1 MKKYL
6 NIIMGCFLIALAFN
20 LFIIPYDLVP
30 NGIYGLGALIYY
42 NFDYSAPIFLLIIN
56 LALIG
61 IATLSLG
68 AENTRKYMIPSLLIP
83 IIIYFTQNIAE
94 QINIYNMDKTIITIT
109 AGVITGLGHSLIFKE
124 GYSTGGLFLLQDIFN
139 SVKIYRRKTF
149 TYIFETIIIIL
160 TGFVVNFE
168 TSLYSAVLIVI
179 INYMATMSRVG
190 ASTSKTFFIIT
201 TEETS
206 VKDYILNELHYDL
219 TEINVKGGFTS
230 HKNKIIMATIE
241 EMSKEVEITSV
252 TREDLESRGFD
263 TTNITDEQMKE
274 LARKMCD
281 DYLEQMFWIS
291 LDIIAED
298 IMGFKKK

>member
-6 NIIMGCFLIALAFN
+6 NIIMGCILIALAFN

-42 NFDYSAPIFLLIIN
+42 HFDYSAPMFLLIIN

-61 IATLSLG
+61 IATLSIG

-94 QINIYNMDKTIITIT
+94 HINIYNIDKTIITIT

-168 TSLYSAVLIVI
+168 ASL
-179 INYMATMSRVG
+179 
-190 ASTSKTFFIIT
+190 
-201 TEETS
+201 
-206 VKDYILNELHYDL
+206 
-219 TEINVKGGFTS
+219 
-230 HKNKIIMATIE
+230 
-241 EMSKEVEITSV
+241 
-252 TREDLESRGFD
+252 
-263 TTNITDEQMKE
+263 
-274 LARKMCD
+274 
-281 DYLEQMFWIS
+281 
-291 LDIIAED
+291 
-298 IMGFKKK
+298 

>member
-1 MKKYL
+1 
-6 NIIMGCFLIALAFN
+6 
-20 LFIIPYDLVP
+20 
-30 NGIYGLGALIYY
+30 
-42 NFDYSAPIFLLIIN
+42 
-56 LALIG
+56 
-61 IATLSLG
+61 
-68 AENTRKYMIPSLLIP
+68 
-83 IIIYFTQNIAE
+83 
-94 QINIYNMDKTIITIT
+94 MDKTIITIT

-230 HKNKIIMATIE
+230 HKNKIIM
-241 EMSKEVEITSV
+241 TSV
-252 TREDLESRGFD
+252 D
-263 TTNITDEQMKE
+263 TKDYFGLKE
-274 LARKMCD
+274 GILLIDPKA
-281 DYLEQMFWIS
+281 FIS
-291 LDIIAED
+291 IVDSYEVLNKNLTI
-298 IMGFKKK
+298 GKKYSE

>member
-6 NIIMGCFLIALAFN
+6 NIITGCILIALAFN

-30 NGIYGLGALIYY
+30 NGIYGLGTLVYY
-42 NFDYSAPIFLLIIN
+42 YLDYSAPMFLLIIN
-56 LALIG
+56 LALIFVSS
-61 IATLSLG
+61 LSIG
-68 AENTRKYMIPSLLIP
+68 VENTRKYMIPSLLIP
-83 IIIYFTQNIAE
+83 TIIYFTQNIPAH
-94 QINIYNMDKTIITIT
+94 INIYNMDKTIITIT

-124 GYSTGGLFLLQDIFN
+124 GYSVGGIFLLQDIFN

-149 TYIFETIIIIL
+149 TYVFEALIIIL

-201 TEETS
+201 TEES
-206 VKDYILNELHYDL
+206 IVKDYIINELHHDL

-230 HKNKIIMATIE
+230 RKNKIIMTSIDTKDYFGLKEGILLIDPKAFISIVDSYEVLNKNLTI
-241 EMSKEVEITSV
+241 
-252 TREDLESRGFD
+252 G
-263 TTNITDEQMKE
+263 
-274 LARKMCD
+274 RK
-281 DYLEQMFWIS
+281 YTE
-291 LDIIAED
+291 
-298 IMGFKKK
+298 

>member
-6 NIIMGCFLIALAFN
+6 NIIMGCLLIALAFN

-42 NFDYSAPIFLLIIN
+42 HFDYSAPIFLLIIN

-230 HKNKIIMATIE
+230 HKNKIIM
-241 EMSKEVEITSV
+241 TSV
-252 TREDLESRGFD
+252 D
-263 TTNITDEQMKE
+263 TKDYFGLKE
-274 LARKMCD
+274 GILLIDPKA
-281 DYLEQMFWIS
+281 FIS
-291 LDIIAED
+291 IVDSYEVLNKNLTI
-298 IMGFKKK
+298 GKKYSE

>member
-6 NIIMGCFLIALAFN
+6 NIIMGCILIALAFN

-42 NFDYSAPIFLLIIN
+42 HFDYSAPMFLLIIN

-61 IATLSLG
+61 IATLSIG

-94 QINIYNMDKTIITIT
+94 QINIYNIDKTIITIT

-230 HKNKIIMATIE
+230 HKNKIIM
-241 EMSKEVEITSV
+241 TSV
-252 TREDLESRGFD
+252 D
-263 TTNITDEQMKE
+263 TKDYFGLKE
-274 LARKMCD
+274 GILLVD
-281 DYLEQMFWIS
+281 P
-291 LDIIAED
+291 
-298 IMGFKKK
+298 